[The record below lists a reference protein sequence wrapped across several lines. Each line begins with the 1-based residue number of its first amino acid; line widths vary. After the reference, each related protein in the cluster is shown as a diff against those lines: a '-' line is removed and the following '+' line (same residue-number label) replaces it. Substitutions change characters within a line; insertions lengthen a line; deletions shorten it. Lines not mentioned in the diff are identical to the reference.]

1 MRNARRWSGAAGAL
15 VALVL
20 AACGGER
27 GGGGGT
33 AGGDTAKDG
42 GGEPVRG
49 GTVILAEQ
57 QDMAAPMPLFW
68 TGNVDADLVD
78 IMYMSLLRGDWR
90 DGRLHFRTSGQS
102 PMALAWH
109 HEYTGADSTAI
120 RFRMKSGLKWSD
132 GQPITSRD
140 VVWTFDM
147 IRNPAVGSPRLP
159 DVELID
165 SVRAENDSTV
175 VFHFAR
181 RYPDMLF
188 HAAFNIAPRHAY
200 EGTPP
205 AQLSTHPSI
214 TRPEGRMVVSGPFTL
229 AARQA
234 NSQITLAR
242 NPNFSVPARL
252 DRIVIR
258 VIPDLTTR
266 LTEVRTGKIDVVHAI
281 NAFEQ
286 LPNLRR
292 QAPFL
297 RFESEQGRFVEYLGW
312 NPRTVEA
319 FADREV
325 RQALSLAV
333 DVDEIIRSLDMGEFV
348 TRTAGPI
355 APIFTTLADTARF
368 RPLRADPA
376 RARQILEARG
386 WRDTDGDG
394 IREKDGKPLRFTL
407 ETNSGNQRRADVAQ
421 IVQRQLR
428 AVGVDM
434 QLRTLEFN
442 TFNARLLEK
451 QFQAAL
457 GSWGVQLTP
466 DLAVSWMP
474 EVPFNVTSFRDPEA
488 ERLMTQAKAQ
498 PTEELAAPLW
508 QAAAER
514 IVQAQPYT
522 WLYYYD
528 LVSAVNP
535 RVRGMDVDSYGL
547 YQNTWEWWIPAEY
560 QAGPQTT
567 VRTR

>member
-1 MRNARRWSGAAGAL
+1 MRNARRWSGVAGAL
-15 VALVL
+15 AALVL
-20 AACGGER
+20 AACGGGDR
-27 GGGGGT
+27 GESGGK
-33 AGGDTAKDG
+33 AGEAPAEGDG
-42 GGEPVRG
+42 GQAVRG
-49 GTVILAEQ
+49 GTVVIAEPG
-57 QDMAAPMPLFW
+57 DMETPMPLFW
-68 TGNVDADLVD
+68 TGNVDSDLVD
-78 IMYMSLLRGDWR
+78 VMYMSLLRGDWR
-90 DGRLHFRTSGQS
+90 DGRLAFRTSGQS

-132 GQPITSRD
+132 GQPITARD

-165 SVRAENDSTV
+165 SVRAENDTTV

-205 AQLSTHPSI
+205 AQLATHPSI
-214 TRPEGRMVVSGPFTL
+214 TQPAGRMVVSGPFTL

-242 NPNFSVPARL
+242 NPHFSVPPHL

-258 VIPDLTTR
+258 VIPDLTVR
-266 LTEVRTGKIDVVHAI
+266 LTELRTGKVDIVHGI

-286 LPNLRR
+286 VGNLRR

-297 RFESEQGRFVEYLGW
+297 RFAREQARFVEYLGW

-325 RQALSLAV
+325 RHALSLAV
-333 DVDEIIRSLDMGEFV
+333 DVDEIIRSLDMGDFV
-348 TRTAGPI
+348 TRAAGPVS
-355 APIFTTLADTARF
+355 PIFTELADTARF
-368 RPLRADPA
+368 RPLRPDPA
-376 RARQILEARG
+376 RARQMLEARG
-386 WRDTDGDG
+386 WRDSDGDG
-394 IREKDGKPLRFTL
+394 IREKGGKPLRFTL

-434 QLRTLEFN
+434 QVRTLEFN
-442 TFNARLLEK
+442 TFNERLMEK
-451 QFQAAL
+451 KFEAAL

-466 DLAVSWMP
+466 DLSVSWMP
-474 EVPFNVTSFRDPEA
+474 DVPFNVASFRDPEA
-488 ERLMTQAKAQ
+488 ERLLVQAKEQ
-498 PTEELAAPLW
+498 PTDELARPLW

-528 LVSAVNP
+528 IVSGVNP

-547 YQNTWEWWIPAEY
+547 YQNTWEWWIPAQY
-560 QAGPQTT
+560 QAGPQTA
-567 VRTR
+567 VR